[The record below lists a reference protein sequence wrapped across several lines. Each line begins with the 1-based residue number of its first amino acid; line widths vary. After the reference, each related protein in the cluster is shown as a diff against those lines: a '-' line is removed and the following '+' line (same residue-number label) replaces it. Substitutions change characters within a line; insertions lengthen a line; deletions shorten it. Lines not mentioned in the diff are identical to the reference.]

1 MGEEKKELG
10 IHCLDVCLISQKS
23 WKPGIIV
30 LDLHNHDIIILNAT
44 HFPTNDAVNLFLH
57 SVLLSVSADLLIN
70 FPSWLTITVW
80 NPLEQTY
87 LKERREGYQ
96 LPT

>member
-1 MGEEKKELG
+1 M
-10 IHCLDVCLISQKS
+10 CLISQKS
-23 WKPGIIV
+23 WKPDIIV

-44 HFPTNDAVNLFLH
+44 SSAHFPTNNAVNLFLH

-87 LKERREGYQ
+87 LKERREDYR

>member
-1 MGEEKKELG
+1 M
-10 IHCLDVCLISQKS
+10 CLISQKS

-30 LDLHNHDIIILNAT
+30 LDLRNHDIIILNAT
-44 HFPTNDAVNLFLH
+44 LFTHFPTNNAVPLFLH

-87 LKERREGYQ
+87 LKERREGYR